1 MPGLTGPDAMDV
13 LNEDNAQSYWA
24 RSDRFDFA
32 LDLAAGRRGHAA
44 LAQAIATFLRHMLAV
59 ETEIEPLLE
68 VRNAPLAWYVGL
80 DAAATKIGDRLWDGG
95 ELDPQT
101 AARGLGLYRLTFP
114 APTRL
119 PPPLVGEWIY
129 FILA

>member
-44 LAQAIATFLRHMLAV
+44 LGQVIATFLRHMLAV

-80 DAAATKIGDRLWDGG
+80 DPAAPKIPDPLWARA
-95 ELDPQT
+95 DPHPHT
-101 AARGLGLYRLTFP
+101 AAR
-114 APTRL
+114 A
-119 PPPLVGEWIY
+119 
-129 FILA
+129 